1 MFGYV
6 TADRSAFSEDQLARY
21 RGCYCG
27 LCHQIKNEFGA
38 IHRLAL
44 NYDMVFLVLLLNS
57 LYEPQEAQICSRC
70 VVHPVH
76 SHCCWVSEVT
86 SYGASMNVALAYY
99 QSLDDWSDDRSAVS
113 FLKKKLFHGKLEEI
127 NMKYPRQCHA
137 IDACIQTLRKV
148 ERDDTQEPDVGA
160 NLFGTLMGELFVWK
174 EDRWSDQLRVM
185 GNSLGRFIYL
195 MDAVLDLP
203 MDQKRKR
210 YNPFRSRAEIG
221 FSPQDM
227 VPVFQI
233 LMGECTEVFER
244 LPLLQDTDLLRNILY
259 SGVWSRYTTV
269 QSSEARRS
277 HNV

>member
-6 TADRSAFSEDQLARY
+6 TADRSALSEDQLARY

-27 LCHQIKNEFGA
+27 LCHQIKNEYGTMQ
-38 IHRLAL
+38 RLAL

-57 LYEPQEAQICSRC
+57 LYEPQESQICSRC
-70 VVHPVH
+70 VVHPIH
-76 SHCCWVSEVT
+76 SHCCWVSEAT
-86 SYGASMNVALAYY
+86 SYGAAMNVALAYY
-99 QSLDDWSDDRSAVS
+99 KSLDDWSDDHSAVS
-113 FLKKKLFHGKLEEI
+113 FIKKTLLHGRLEEI
-127 NMKYPRQCHA
+127 FEIYPRQCHA
-137 IDACIQTLRKV
+137 IDSCIQALRNAEMSGV
-148 ERDDTQEPDVGA
+148 QEPDVGA
-160 NLFGTLMGELFVWK
+160 NIFGTLMGELFVWK
-174 EDRWSDQLRVM
+174 EDRWSDQLGAM

-210 YNPFRSRAEIG
+210 YNPFLSRAELG
-221 FSPQDM
+221 FSPKDM
-227 VPVFQI
+227 VPIFQI
-233 LMGECTEVFER
+233 LMGECTEIFER

-259 SGVWSRYTTV
+259 SGVWFRYTTA